1 MLASQT
7 SRVGGL
13 NGNLAIFRSA
23 CTNCL
28 SHPLTKGPAALGLSI
43 LHGLLTPTGT
53 VPLPAVSTVETA
65 KVFLE
70 ASRRSKEIDSA
81 VSTEQDAPPQG
92 KKKSSSGESR
102 ASDEEEQPVFRK
114 PRLNDDHVI
123 GSQVEG
129 NATVEVSMGSD
140 ITESA
145 AQKDQRHGQASSNAV
160 IGKSEHI
167 EKKKMQPIIQSR
179 ISVSEVANSSS
190 NSKLATNSSS
200 SSSSSSRVEQS
211 AVVDGDGEY
220 DSDDELK
227 LPDIDID
234 ADPDT

>member
-1 MLASQT
+1 M
-7 SRVGGL
+7 
-13 NGNLAIFRSA
+13 
-23 CTNCL
+23 
-28 SHPLTKGPAALGLSI
+28 
-43 LHGLLTPTGT
+43 
-53 VPLPAVSTVETA
+53 ETA

-70 ASRRSKEIDSA
+70 ASRRSTEIDSA

-145 AQKDQRHGQASSNAV
+145 AQKDQRRGQASSNAV

-167 EKKKMQPIIQSR
+167 EKKKKMQPIIQSR

-200 SSSSSSRVEQS
+200 SSSSRLEQS